1 MGAIARIAGLLHIAE
16 HGAELA
22 ARRPIGVD
30 TMSAALT
37 LGAYFTAHAQVAF
50 DLMGADPAL
59 VRAQDVLD
67 HVHGRQLAE
76 VSVRDLFTALSRSRF
91 PKTED
96 FMSALEVL
104 VAHGRGA
111 RQPEPAA
118 SGPGR
123 RPSPRFRFRPR

>member
-76 VSVRDLFTALSRSRF
+76 V
-91 PKTED
+91 
-96 FMSALEVL
+96 
-104 VAHGRGA
+104 
-111 RQPEPAA
+111 
-118 SGPGR
+118 
-123 RPSPRFRFRPR
+123 RPRARPATRRGKRS